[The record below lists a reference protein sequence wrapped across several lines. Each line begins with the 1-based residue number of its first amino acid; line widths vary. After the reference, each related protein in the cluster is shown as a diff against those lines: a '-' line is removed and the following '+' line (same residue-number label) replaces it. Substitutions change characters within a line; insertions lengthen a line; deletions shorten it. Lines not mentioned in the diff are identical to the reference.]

1 MIYKFSF
8 SCDFSCRWVL
18 HSRKKEIIVTKL
30 ELKTLSNPKIKQ
42 KNKRLKNIFFL
53 QFVNFKS
60 QILSQHEDH
69 KIGKQFK
76 GSDYSFS
83 E

>member
-1 MIYKFSF
+1 M
-8 SCDFSCRWVL
+8 
-18 HSRKKEIIVTKL
+18 
-30 ELKTLSNPKIKQ
+30 
-42 KNKRLKNIFFL
+42 
-53 QFVNFKS
+53 NFKS

-76 GSDYSFS
+76 GTVIVIKGDHSFP